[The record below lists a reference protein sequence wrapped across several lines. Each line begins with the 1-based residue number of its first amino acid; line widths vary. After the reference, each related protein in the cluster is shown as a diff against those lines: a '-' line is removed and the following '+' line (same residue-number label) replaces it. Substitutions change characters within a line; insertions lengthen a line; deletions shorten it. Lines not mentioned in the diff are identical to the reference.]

1 MSHAASALRA
11 GCCLHSHSAGSQPA
25 GFSPQVAS
33 HQSTLICEVGSV
45 GVHVILKPRVGTS
58 SSPPRSSR
66 LSSSALAVWH
76 LHKEPSH
83 CLGVHVL
90 SHLVRV
96 RVRDRL
102 RVRVTVTVTVTVT
115 VRVRVRGKRSGKP
128 LLGAIFLTLSNPN
141 PYPNPNQV

>member
-90 SHLVRV
+90 SHLVRD

-102 RVRVTVTVTVTVT
+102 RL
-115 VRVRVRGKRSGKP
+115 RVRVRLQRRGLQR
-128 LLGAIFLTLSNPN
+128 LG
-141 PYPNPNQV
+141 V

>member
-1 MSHAASALRA
+1 M
-11 GCCLHSHSAGSQPA
+11 
-25 GFSPQVAS
+25 
-33 HQSTLICEVGSV
+33 

-115 VRVRVRGKRSGKP
+115 VRVRVRLRLRLRVRVRVRVG
-128 LLGAIFLTLSNPN
+128 
-141 PYPNPNQV
+141 

>member
-1 MSHAASALRA
+1 M
-11 GCCLHSHSAGSQPA
+11 
-25 GFSPQVAS
+25 AS

-115 VRVRVRGKRSGKP
+115 VRVRVRLRLRLRVRLRVRVRLRLRLRVIDERS
-128 LLGAIFLTLSNPN
+128 LG
-141 PYPNPNQV
+141 QG

>member
-1 MSHAASALRA
+1 M
-11 GCCLHSHSAGSQPA
+11 
-25 GFSPQVAS
+25 
-33 HQSTLICEVGSV
+33 
-45 GVHVILKPRVGTS
+45 KPRVGTS

-76 LHKEPSH
+76 LHKEASH

-102 RVRVTVTVTVTVT
+102 RVRVRVT
-115 VRVRVRGKRSGKP
+115 VRVRVGVRVRVRVGVRVRVRVSEYVAAQAR
-128 LLGAIFLTLSNPN
+128 LLP
-141 PYPNPNQV
+141 

>member
-66 LSSSALAVWH
+66 RSSSALAVWH
-76 LHKEPSH
+76 LHKEASH

-96 RVRDRL
+96 RVWDRL
-102 RVRVTVTVTVTVT
+102 RVRV
-115 VRVRVRGKRSGKP
+115 RLRLKIGRAK
-128 LLGAIFLTLSNPN
+128 
-141 PYPNPNQV
+141 